1 MEVGI
6 PGRLF
11 NAALMV
17 APQAVDEM
25 LEANNAGRKDTAPA
39 AITDKL
45 QAFAQIGSGVTSVD
59 AGYMLIDGVALIEIS
74 GGLTYRGYGWWNT
87 TYSEIRNRFRMAI
100 GDERVSR
107 IVLLID
113 SPGGEVGGV
122 FDLADEIYQARG
134 TKPIV
139 AVVDEAA
146 FSAAYMIA
154 SAADM
159 VYLPATGQV
168 GSIGVIAIHVDQ
180 SGFDRNL
187 GLCFTAVYA
196 GNHKNDY
203 SPHKPLNPEA
213 RDALQAHVDKLYDMF
228 TAVVARNRGMP
239 QAAVI
244 GTQAGIFMGEAAVSA
259 GLADGVLSVREIM
272 GKLISG
278 EGEIGMNLN
287 EVKNVVNQALVESM
301 GEVKQMLESIEAR
314 LMGNDSGKPEASEP
328 ETTTALAGEIV
339 ELCEVSG
346 MPELAGVMIRDGLTM
361 DDAKKAILDAKAKAA
376 TDAGI
381 VSTVGAMTFG
391 EGNPVLEDAK
401 RRAGGVL
408 K

>member
-11 NAALMV
+11 NSALMV

-25 LEANNAGRKDTAPA
+25 LKVNNTGRNDTGPA
-39 AITDKL
+39 AVMNKL
-45 QAFAQIGSGVTSVD
+45 QAFAEIGSSATSVD

-87 TYSEIRNRFRMAI
+87 TYSEIRNRFRMAMA
-100 GDERVSR
+100 DERVGR

-122 FDLADEIYQARG
+122 FDLVDEIYQARG
-134 TKPIV
+134 TKPMI
-139 AVVDEAA
+139 AVVDEIA

-154 SAADM
+154 SAADR

-187 GLCFTAVYA
+187 GLCYTAVYA

-213 RDALQAHVDKLYDMF
+213 MDALQAHVDKLYGMF
-228 TAVVARNRGMP
+228 AAVVARNRGIP
-239 QAAVI
+239 QAAVMD
-244 GTQAGIFMGEAAVSA
+244 TQAGIFLGDAAVAA
-259 GLADGVLSVREIM
+259 GLADGVLPVREIIENM
-272 GKLISG
+272 ISG

-301 GEVKQMLESIEAR
+301 VEVKQMLESIEAR
-314 LMGNDSGKPEASEP
+314 LMGNESGQPEVSEP
-328 ETTTALAGEIV
+328 DTTTLAGDIV

-346 MPELAGVMIRDGLTM
+346 MPELAGVMIRDGMTIEA
-361 DDAKKAILDAKAKAA
+361 AKRAILDARAKAA
-376 TDAGI
+376 TDTGI

-401 RRAGGVL
+401 KRAGGVM

>member
-25 LEANNAGRKDTAPA
+25 LEAKNAERKDTAPTA
-39 AITDKL
+39 VMNKL
-45 QAFAQIGSGVTSVD
+45 QAFAEIGSGVTSVD
-59 AGYMLIDGVALIEIS
+59 AGYVLIDGVALIEIS
-74 GGLTYRGYGWWNT
+74 GGLTYRGYGWWDT
-87 TYSEIRNRFRMAI
+87 TYSEIRDRFRMAMA
-100 GDERVSR
+100 DERVDR

-122 FDLADEIYQARG
+122 FDLVDEIYQARG

-139 AVVDEAA
+139 AVVDEMA

-187 GLCFTAVYA
+187 GLCYTAVYA

-203 SPHKPLNPEA
+203 SSHKPLNPEA

-228 TAVVARNRGMP
+228 TAVVARNRGLS
-239 QAAVI
+239 QAAVV
-244 GTQAGIFMGEAAVSA
+244 GTQAGIYLGDAAVAA
-259 GLADGVLSVREIM
+259 GLADGVLPVRNILEKM
-272 GKLISG
+272 ISG

-287 EVKNVVNQALVESM
+287 EVRNVVNQALVEGM
-301 GEVKQMLESIEAR
+301 TEVKQMLESIEAR
-314 LMGNDSGKPEASEP
+314 LMGNECGQAEVSEP
-328 ETTTALAGEIV
+328 KTTTLTGDIV
-339 ELCEVSG
+339 ELCDVSG
-346 MPELAGVMIRDGLTM
+346 MPELAGVMIRDGMTM
-361 DDAKKAILDAKAKAA
+361 DDAKKAILDAKARVAA
-376 TDAGI
+376 ETGI

-401 RRAGGVL
+401 RRAGGVM